1 MLQMLG
7 MYLYTQTKLT
17 MLKQLQNPVTNNAF
31 MDKKVKHN
39 NIKTIK
45 SLVGAGNW
53 TRELSQAYVLPL
65 HRRVNW
71 K

>member
-45 SLVGAGNW
+45 SLVGAGN
-53 TRELSQAYVLPL
+53 
-65 HRRVNW
+65 
-71 K
+71 